1 MLIAYSSRVKLYKS
15 TQVFLVSNASMSAD
29 RVLVV
34 AVDDSDDSQR
44 AFEWAVK
51 NIHRPGDEL
60 HLVHVIPRLQFA
72 AMLGVP
78 PVDFV
83 PAAGNNNNYDTVV
96 QRAEHFIIERYVKGL
111 PPGFSSPPVVHIIK
125 VTSDNCLGSAH
136 PPPLSPCQV
145 SWVFASLSK
154 RNVRPY
160 SKTVTELVTLCPA
173 GAQLSASYAHD
184 MSNESN

>member
-1 MLIAYSSRVKLYKS
+1 
-15 TQVFLVSNASMSAD
+15 MSAD

-34 AVDDSDDSQR
+34 AVDDSDDSQK

-83 PAAGNNNNYDTVV
+83 PAAANNNYETVV
-96 QRAEHFIIERYVKGL
+96 QRAEHFIIERFVKTL
-111 PPGFSSPPVVHIIK
+111 PAGFSSPPVVHIIK
-125 VTSDNCLGSAH
+125 VRSGQYLGSGEATAMY
-136 PPPLSPCQV
+136 PCQGQLGARMPCSAAV
-145 SWVFASLSK
+145 
-154 RNVRPY
+154 
-160 SKTVTELVTLCPA
+160 LVTAP
-173 GAQLSASYAHD
+173 
-184 MSNESN
+184 